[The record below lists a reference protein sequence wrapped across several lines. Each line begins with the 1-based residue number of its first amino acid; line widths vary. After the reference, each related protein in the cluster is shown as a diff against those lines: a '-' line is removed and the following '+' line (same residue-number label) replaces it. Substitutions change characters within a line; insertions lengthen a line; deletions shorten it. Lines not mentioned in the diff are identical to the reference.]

1 MVATEPG
8 MLVLPSQSQHSSTK
22 SKCHGRGQCTK
33 MCCIL
38 DVDGVDV
45 SEVMRANVSLLTF
58 VLKEA
63 SGQTGLARSKRML
76 LITQGI

>member
-1 MVATEPG
+1 

-45 SEVMRANVSLLTF
+45 SEVMRADVSSLLTF

>member
-1 MVATEPG
+1 
-8 MLVLPSQSQHSSTK
+8 
-22 SKCHGRGQCTK
+22 

-45 SEVMRANVSLLTF
+45 SEVMRADVSSLLTF

-63 SGQTGLARSKRML
+63 SGQTRLARSKRML